1 MASVSFDQKTWTTT
15 TSTNTNT
22 TTHHRLKWP
31 HTRLAFYHLMIP
43 VIFIS
48 PQPPLPPPHP
58 PRTKSPPGRSDP
70 SCSLCSADSSLEVAG
85 RPILSL
91 GGVFL
96 QTYMVWGASW
106 PPGASMGQGQVQC
119 RWKPLPQLLH
129 MPFVHPITA
138 KNKPSLC
145 ISSRSKGSATNT
157 NQLLGK

>member
-1 MASVSFDQKTWTTT
+1 MKEKWLQFPLTEKPGPPAPTPPPTTGWNGHTPGWHSIVWWYPSF
-15 TSTNTNT
+15 
-22 TTHHRLKWP
+22 L
-31 HTRLAFYHLMIP
+31 F
-43 VIFIS
+43 
-48 PQPPLPPPHP
+48 LPNLLLHPPHP
-58 PRTKSPPGRSDP
+58 KSPPGRSDP

-85 RPILSL
+85 RHILSLSL

-106 PPGASMGQGQVQC
+106 PPGASMGQGQVLC

-129 MPFVHPITA
+129 MAFVHPITV